1 MSRWS
6 DIIRA
11 RRSPAEGEEP
21 SPTPWGEWQSVPS
34 TPAIQVR
41 VRRTS
46 LPADGRRH
54 LHLWAYQFRSVLPK
68 RLSFEYRVQPA
79 REGPFDRVA
88 IGVEIGQVVSGTVI
102 LPTSGPVWID
112 ARIMGEEPRR
122 AP

>member
-11 RRSPAEGEEP
+11 RRSPAEGGEP
-21 SPTPWGEWQSVPS
+21 GPTPWGEWQPVPS

-41 VRRTS
+41 VRRST
-46 LPADGRRH
+46 LPAEGRRE
-54 LHLWAYQFRSVLPK
+54 LHLWGYQFRSVLPK
-68 RLSFEYRVQPA
+68 RVSFEYRVQLA

-102 LPTSGPVWID
+102 LPTAGPVWID
-112 ARIMGEEPRR
+112 ARLMGEEP
-122 AP
+122 